1 MQVYRQKK
9 AKGSRSD
16 SDYRLE
22 IHHNGGHVTHV
33 NLEFEEMNLYH
44 PFRRIGYIREEIKE
58 LLEHV
63 PDQLENGSEIF
74 LVIKSKANVD

>member
-1 MQVYRQKK
+1 
-9 AKGSRSD
+9 
-16 SDYRLE
+16 
-22 IHHNGGHVTHV
+22 V